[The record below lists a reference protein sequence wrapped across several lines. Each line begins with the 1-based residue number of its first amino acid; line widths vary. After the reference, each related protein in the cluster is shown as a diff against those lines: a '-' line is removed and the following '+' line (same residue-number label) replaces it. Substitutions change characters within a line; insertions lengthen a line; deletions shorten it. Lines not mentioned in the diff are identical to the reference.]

1 MKGQLLSAAVIA
13 AGGLTCMADGAERLV
28 PQQYATIQAGID
40 AAEPGDVVIVADGTY
55 TGHGNRDITFDGKA
69 ITVRS
74 AGGPTV
80 CIIDCAGTQQNPH
93 RGFYFG
99 SGETNASVVEGFTI
113 CNGSTPPGAVL
124 DEFNGAGIMINNGSS
139 PTIRNCII
147 RNNWAGCWGGA
158 ISCGWVAEAQPVI
171 DRCVIVNNFAGDEGG
186 GLFAVGANPTVI
198 NTVIA
203 NNEAGT
209 AGGGILSLGGGS
221 FTIRNSTII
230 LNSAPWAGGVYD
242 WNGTV
247 TNSIIRGNNGDG
259 QAFNTLGSVTYSNIE
274 GGFDGVGN
282 VDVDPMLLNPARG
295 DVHLLP
301 GSPMIDAGDPSFVPA
316 QGELDMDGNSRLVGL
331 GVDMGADELLLIGD
345 INEDG
350 VVGVT
355 DLLGLLSA
363 WGPCAGCN
371 ADLNADQVVNVLDL
385 LLLISNWSG

>member
-13 AGGLTCMADGAERLV
+13 AGGLTCIADGAELLV
-28 PQQYATIQAGID
+28 PQQYPTIQAGID

-55 TGHGNRDITFDGKA
+55 RGHGNRDITFDGKA

-350 VVGVT
+350 V
-355 DLLGLLSA
+355 
-363 WGPCAGCN
+363 
-371 ADLNADQVVNVLDL
+371 
-385 LLLISNWSG
+385 